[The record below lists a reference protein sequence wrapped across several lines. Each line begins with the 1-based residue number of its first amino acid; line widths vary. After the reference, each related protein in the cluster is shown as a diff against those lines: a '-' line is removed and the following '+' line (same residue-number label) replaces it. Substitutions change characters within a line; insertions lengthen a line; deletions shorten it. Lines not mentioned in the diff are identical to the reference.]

1 MGFYGNITNTSRT
14 SFSFDKTYSN
24 RYDMDISCG
33 SDGIYAGR
41 YVLVEYDGELTQ
53 DTYPQYYYYN
63 GEMYGSVEFKNF
75 NANEKFIMA
84 PQISTKFTAET
95 GKVVRVPV
103 NCKVAGLNTTSRY
116 VKITSL
122 DGTYTSITRTEYEDF
137 LENTFKEVTNEV
149 NEHNFN
155 GEYLYVWSQE
165 QAKYINIGK
174 YTVQKELTGR
184 QYAGMVGSAI
194 IPDKGLWVYVT
205 QDMNGEELN
214 RFAPLGLAGTVDG
227 LGEQTWTDWWKA
239 HFGMSSFDFGYFDN
253 YYLISQY
260 DTELKYFQQYK
271 TLYHVAQINNKA
283 EFENGVY
290 WCFDGND
297 PAKAL
302 IPATAYDVNYVYYEP
317 GVDNDIYI
325 RNDFIG
331 FNREIE
337 DYEVG
342 TCLRVPI
349 GHLYT
354 TNETYVEY
362 WIYTGS
368 NWKEL
373 TFTTDS
379 VYYANSVGDTNYLT
393 NFAIDVAAYG
403 TSRGFDSTVW
413 QKVYAEGTEKY
424 VMVAELNSVVPTFD
438 LSADAPTL
446 IPITPHFD
454 NDSTNVYYKLHQ
466 QAAWGIRT
474 KAASNALMG
483 IQIKQ
488 DGSTAGF
495 PNTILTDD
503 GVVYPSDANTKWR
516 GDFYSPTTDLKKS
529 SYYNAQSGY
538 WDTTKDYDNSDIPAA
553 IYFNL
558 DGFKPESVA
567 YSQDILDETQER
579 FNQEIANSG
588 WVNSN
593 IIGLFPTGKSG
604 HLYNQHGTTIDQSA
618 EVDTQEF
625 SVMLP
630 ALGDTLAQM
639 WDMVYGG
646 RDTNQQIRITN
657 ERNMDTAWENARA
670 ALDRHGLRLVNDD
683 TYRNNFDTDA
693 FATAEVNTLAGAINS
708 AHDIIGMII
717 TAGSHTSLLEAI
729 DSLDPDRIY
738 YDKDM
743 NKYYRKHKTY
753 DYTPIEEE
761 IIDEKFTYTQVTSDI
776 AAEEFCPEKYFIWV
790 DGQYVALAPDAEYD
804 PVQTYFIRTGE
815 IYEDAGEISAFDP
828 ALYYYMDYTGSK
840 WDENPSEHMELMDY
854 IKHDVYL
861 PGHKYYTIDEAG
873 VTLKKL
879 SDGYRANKYFY
890 IDEATKIYTLDS
902 NKNAIPGTTYYDIN
916 DKRVTNIADH
926 GFGGIYVPG
935 VYYFTPDGGKTFQ
948 LDMSNKVTSG
958 RSYFLP
964 KIVATVVDPDGTEKT
979 FIKRET
985 YQLADIPLSESDFLA
1000 NEYYYK
1006 NNPNV
1011 NQYAIYLATWQEYLA
1026 NPVTLYYKTIEYVP
1040 PTEDTVMIDIDNEYI
1055 LTGFATDTFFFQKKD
1070 MNGNIIAYEPVTL
1083 NGIKEEI
1090 QQYFNDLQE
1099 GKDVSLRNASDY
1111 KAFICGLDY
1120 RNLVLTPNPDG
1131 TMSSVQWWDDL
1142 CPFSIKQAYAEFVKN
1157 REEYACHPLSDL
1169 YFPDTYHYKDK
1180 NGSYILDTY
1189 GKMTHD
1195 TYYLI
1200 DPSAIKYV
1208 DKKFYESYKYYTYN
1222 TEYKKYDKL
1231 TSPNLTTEE
1240 LTQVLPL
1247 FERKQL
1253 YVFEDKYGVYEKGAV
1268 WNPHA
1273 LKEPESV
1280 TLALR
1285 EERWELKEIE
1295 SFARKAN
1302 TMHGL
1307 LLKINEF
1314 LEYDDTL
1321 TRDERIANG
1330 LLNQLRDAIAKFDT
1344 FIPRNF
1350 MTIDDYGRLHSTD
1363 WDTRQIETSI
1373 LPKTY
1378 PLMKDVRGDVFEEVE
1393 KLEDMRKQWITL
1405 HLDGDIQNPTLTVHH
1420 NYQHVTDTTSNF
1432 DMNSVSL
1439 DDRPWVTETI
1449 EVPRFD
1455 ENGVPVT
1462 DEDGNQIIDT
1472 VTNTYLSEEE
1482 INNGMNVPS
1491 YADDATANEVVLYT
1505 PKVDDMGHVVGH
1517 NLHTLI
1523 LPHSFKGFYIANQSE
1538 SVEDMPANIEQ
1549 IIADKTQDNLT
1560 FASGNKWIKFA
1571 GNPHEDVLSIAH
1583 EVHPFL
1589 SGTPHTAYGLLTNQV
1604 LKATEVLEGEE
1615 APLEEV
1621 LDDDNTFEVPMFE
1634 FDEAGHITK
1643 AETHTV
1649 TLPENFSTITVE
1661 ISDEANVDSEAG
1673 VAGVIEADS
1682 LIDNVTLKEGNRW
1695 INLTPD
1701 IENDTILISHYV
1713 KQFEETSQMID
1724 FNNGD
1729 TDGFDV
1735 QNIVWDAAGHILES
1749 VKTRYVLPYNFK
1761 YFEIMNAQDF
1771 DCDVNVPSNEI
1782 RTNPST
1788 PTDIL
1793 TIKADNRWLKF
1804 SGNSR
1809 EWHISHAAA
1818 GLATLERTKGVH
1830 SAQTPNFGSTFT
1842 VPTVGIDEAGHVAT
1856 LTESEVKIPLPSI
1869 VEGTGGNVITSIS
1882 LIPSTGEFTLNK
1894 SFIGFLQLNGY
1905 KLQND
1910 YSLVKSSDTLNQ
1922 AISKLQL
1929 QIKNVTTFLSDL
1941 ENTENANVL
1950 SVSIEPNY
1958 TCQVKNTITQLNL
1971 NFDDEDVNY
1980 YAEYRVIFTTG
1991 EEGGVVSIPSSYT
2004 WDGDEPPTL
2013 QAKKKYI
2020 IMTDNI
2026 SHIVTI
2032 SKGVSVK

>member
-1 MGFYGNITNTSRT
+1 MGFYGNITNTSKS
-14 SFSFDKTYSN
+14 SFSFDKIYSN
-24 RYDMDISCG
+24 RYDMDMSCNL
-33 SDGIYAGR
+33 DGVYAGR
-41 YVLVEYDGELTQ
+41 YVLVEYDSNLTQ

-63 GEMYGSVEFKNF
+63 GEMYSSVEFKNF
-75 NANEKFIMA
+75 NASERFIVA
-84 PQISTKFTAET
+84 PLSSTKFTASA

-103 NCKVAGLNTTSRY
+103 NCKVTGLNTTSRY

-122 DGTYTSITRTEYEDF
+122 DGTYTGITKTEYENF
-137 LENTFKEVTNEV
+137 LENSFKEVTHNI
-149 NEHNFN
+149 NAANFDGEH
-155 GEYLYVWSQE
+155 LYVWSQE
-165 QAKYINIGK
+165 QAKYLNVGK
-174 YTVQKELTGR
+174 YTVVKELSGND
-184 QYAGMVGSAI
+184 YAGLVGNSVL
-194 IPDKGLWVYVT
+194 PNEGLWVYVT
-205 QDMNGEELN
+205 QDRNGVELN

-227 LGEQTWTDWWKA
+227 LGEETWVDWWKA
-239 HFGMSSFDFGYFDN
+239 HFGMSSFDFKYFDN
-253 YYLISQY
+253 YYVISQY
-260 DTELKYFQQYK
+260 DSEVKYFQQYK
-271 TLYHVAQINNKA
+271 TLYHETQVNSRA
-283 EFENGVY
+283 EFETGVF
-290 WCFDGND
+290 WCHDGND
-297 PAKAL
+297 FSKPL
-302 IPATAYDVNYVYYEP
+302 IPATFYDENYIYYEP
-317 GVDNDIYI
+317 GVDNNIYI

-331 FNREIE
+331 FDREIE

-342 TCLRVPI
+342 TCLRVPV
-349 GHLYT
+349 GHLYL
-354 TNETYVEY
+354 TNDTYVEY
-362 WIYTGS
+362 WIYTGT

-373 TFTTDS
+373 TFTVDS
-379 VYYANSVGDTNYLT
+379 VYGQQSGDTNYLK
-393 NFAIDVAAYG
+393 NFAIDTASYG
-403 TSRGFDSTVW
+403 TSRGYDSTVW
-413 QKVYAEGTEKY
+413 QKVYSEGIEKY

-466 QAAWGIRT
+466 QAAWGVRT

-488 DGSTAGF
+488 DGSITGF

-503 GVVYPSDANTKWR
+503 GVVYPSDAKTKWR
-516 GDFYSPTTDLKKS
+516 GDFYSPSTDLKKTG
-529 SYYNAQSGY
+529 YFNAQSGY
-538 WDTTKDYDNSDIPAA
+538 WDATKDYENSDIPAA

-558 DGFKPESVA
+558 DGFKPDAVA

-588 WVNSN
+588 WTNSN

-604 HLYNQHGTTIDQSA
+604 HLYNQHGPTVDQNA

-717 TAGSHTSLLEAI
+717 TAGSHYSLLDRI

-738 YDKDM
+738 YDQDT

-753 DYTPIEEE
+753 DYTPVEQEE
-761 IIDEKFTYTQVTSDI
+761 IDEKFTYTEVAEDI
-776 AAEEFCPEKYFIWV
+776 AAEEFCPEKYFILV
-790 DGQYVALAPDAEYD
+790 NGQYVPLASDAVYE
-804 PVQTYFIRTGE
+804 PGTTYYIRTGE
-815 IYEDAGEISAFDP
+815 IYEDAGDISAFDP
-828 ALYYYMDYTGSK
+828 SLYYYMDYTGSK
-840 WDENPSEHMELMDY
+840 WDENPSAHMELMDY

-861 PGHKYYTIDEAG
+861 PGHSYYTIDEAG

-890 IDEATKIYTLDS
+890 IDEATKVYTLDG

-916 DKRVTNIADH
+916 DKRVTDIARH
-926 GFGGIYVPG
+926 GYGGIYVPG
-935 VYYFTPDGGKTFQ
+935 VYYFTPDGGTTFQ

-964 KIVATVVDPDGTEKT
+964 KIVATVVDPDGSEKT

-985 YQLADIPLSESDFLA
+985 YQVADIPYSESEFLA

-1011 NQYAIYLATWQEYLA
+1011 NQYAIYLASWQEYLA
-1026 NPVTLYYKTIEYVP
+1026 NPVTLYYRTIEYVP

-1055 LTGFATDTFFFQKKD
+1055 LTGFAVDTFFYQKKD
-1070 MNGNIIAYEPVTL
+1070 INGVIIGYEPVTL

-1099 GKDVSLRNASDY
+1099 GKEVSLRNASDY
-1111 KAFICGLDY
+1111 KAFICGLEHK
-1120 RNLVLTPNPDG
+1120 NLITAPDG
-1131 TMSSVQWWDDL
+1131 SGTQWWDDL
-1142 CPFSIKQAYAEFVKN
+1142 CPFSIRQAYSEYIKG

-1200 DPSAIKYV
+1200 DPSAIHYV
-1208 DKKFYESYKYYTYN
+1208 DKKFYEPYKYYTYN
-1222 TEYKKYDKL
+1222 AEYDKYDKI
-1231 TSPNLTTEE
+1231 TNPNVTEE
-1240 LTQVLPL
+1240 ELSQLLPL
-1247 FERKQL
+1247 FDRKQL
-1253 YVFEDKYGVYEKGAV
+1253 YVFEDRYGVYEKGSV

-1273 LKEPESV
+1273 LKEPDSV
-1280 TLALR
+1280 TLATR

-1314 LEYDDTL
+1314 LEYDDTY

-1363 WDTRQIETSI
+1363 WDTRQAETAI
-1373 LPKTY
+1373 LPKAY
-1378 PLMKDVRGDVFEEVE
+1378 PLMKDVRGDVFEEVAA
-1393 KLEDMRKQWITL
+1393 LEDMRQQWITL
-1405 HLDGDIQNPTLTVHH
+1405 HLDGDIKNPTLTVHH
-1420 NYQHVTDTTSNF
+1420 NYQHVTDTTSDF
-1432 DMNSVSL
+1432 DMNAASL
-1439 DDRPWVTETI
+1439 DNRPWITETL
-1449 EVPRFD
+1449 EVPRFND
-1455 ENGVPVT
+1455 DGTPEI
-1462 DEDGNQIIDT
+1462 DADGNQIIDI
-1472 VTNTYLSEEE
+1472 VENTYQSEEE
-1482 INNGMNVPS
+1482 INGGMNIPS
-1491 YADDATANEVVLYT
+1491 YTDDESANKFTLYT
-1505 PKVDDMGHVVGH
+1505 PKVDNMGHVVGH
-1517 NLHTLI
+1517 NIHTLT
-1523 LPHSFKGFYIANQSE
+1523 LPYNFKGYYIADQSDSVLDMASGTE
-1538 SVEDMPANIEQ
+1538 S
-1549 IIADKTQDNLT
+1549 IIADKTQDSLT

-1571 GNPHEDVLSIAH
+1571 TNPHEHILSVAH
-1583 EVHPFL
+1583 EVHPFI
-1589 SGTPHTAYGLLTNQV
+1589 SGEPNTPYGLLINQV
-1604 LKATEVLEGEE
+1604 LKATDAVEGEE

-1649 TLPENFSTITVE
+1649 ILPENFSTITVE
-1661 ISDEANVDSEAG
+1661 NSDVINEDSEFG
-1673 VAGVIEADS
+1673 VAGIVEADS
-1682 LIDNVTLKEGNRW
+1682 LIDNLTLREGNRW
-1695 INLTPD
+1695 INLTAD
-1701 IENDTILISHYV
+1701 TENDVITIGHYI
-1713 KQFEETSQMID
+1713 KQFEETTDTID
-1724 FNNGD
+1724 FNEVGGED
-1729 TDGFDV
+1729 KFHI
-1735 QNIVWDAAGHILES
+1735 QAIQWDAAGHVLES
-1749 VKTRYVLPYNFK
+1749 VKTTYFLPHNFK
-1761 YFEIMNAQDF
+1761 HF
-1771 DCDVNVPSNEI
+1771 DIRNSVHTDVNSPVNDFI
-1782 RTNPST
+1782 TNPSIPVDT
-1788 PTDIL
+1788 L
-1793 TIKADNRWLKF
+1793 LVQSDNRWITFWGDGK
-1804 SGNSR
+1804 S
-1809 EWHISHAAA
+1809 WHFAHAAA
-1818 GLATLERTKGVH
+1818 GQATLDRTKGVH

-1842 VPTVGIDEAGHVAT
+1842 VPTIGIDEAGHVAT
-1856 LTESEVKIPLPSI
+1856 LTESEVKIPQPSL
-1869 VEGTGGNVITSIS
+1869 VKGFGGNVLTGLLLEPTSGTFTELKASVGNLTLDGYSLGRNYS
-1882 LIPSTGEFTLNK
+1882 LIKET
-1894 SFIGFLQLNGY
+1894 
-1905 KLQND
+1905 
-1910 YSLVKSSDTLNQ
+1910 DTINE
-1922 AISKLQL
+1922 AFSKVQL
-1929 QIKNVTTFLSDL
+1929 QIKNITTFLSDL
-1941 ENTENANVL
+1941 ENTSNATSLDVT
-1950 SVSIEPNY
+1950 IEPNY
-1958 TCQVKNTITQLNL
+1958 TCQVKNRTTNLHL
-1971 NFDDEDVNY
+1971 NFNDSDVNY
-1980 YAEYRVIFTTG
+1980 YAEYRVIFTTSND
-1991 EEGGVVSIPSSYT
+1991 GGVVSIPDSYT
-2004 WDGDEPPTL
+2004 WDGDEPPAL
-2013 QAKKKYI
+2013 SPNKKYI